1 MTLLQCD
8 TNPVSN
14 QTQEA
19 IMRPMTKQPQPVHGR
34 KRLIDAALNLSYHKR
49 SFSSLGIREI
59 AREAGLSAPAFY
71 RHFGDLADLGTAVIQ
86 EVEDS
91 VLAAFRDVRKST
103 EAEDELDIRPMLIRR
118 FFEWAAE
125 NPKHIVVG
133 ASEAFGSL
141 EKMRAGLKSTIMN
154 VAKDIVTDRRISALL
169 PELPENHLNELM
181 YTIAQ
186 NIFFMAVD
194 YVEQP
199 DNREAIFDRA
209 SRTVDVIFLGAHAL
223 TELAQEV
230 SQESK

>member
-1 MTLLQCD
+1 
-8 TNPVSN
+8 
-14 QTQEA
+14 
-19 IMRPMTKQPQPVHGR
+19 
-34 KRLIDAALNLSYHKR
+34 
-49 SFSSLGIREI
+49 
-59 AREAGLSAPAFY
+59 
-71 RHFGDLADLGTAVIQ
+71 
-86 EVEDS
+86 
-91 VLAAFRDVRKST
+91 
-103 EAEDELDIRPMLIRR
+103 MLIRR